1 MVMGKE
7 DEERRIQPLVNAAY
21 PGALASLSLAVLQ
34 MVKETGPLLLRILL
48 SLDSI
53 LFIVCAFFLFFY
65 TIYPWK
71 RRLWTISALTF
82 LSGLILSLSA
92 VIGLIVT

>member
-1 MVMGKE
+1 MGK
-7 DEERRIQPLVNAAY
+7 DYEERLTKPLINAAY

-34 MVKETGPLLLRILL
+34 MVKETGHLILIILL
-48 SLDSI
+48 SLDAI

-71 RRLWTISALTF
+71 KRLWTVSAITF

-92 VIGLIVT
+92 VISLVIA